1 MMVHRSTY
9 WILVFAVVLAVAQ
22 PRAAFAQDAGQANGA
37 VTQNAKGPAV
47 AARAPGLMIRAAIN
61 GPEITQTVADV
72 EAPSRQQGVY
82 IDLINALFVGLNQ
95 FIPFLPAL
103 FDPIGG
109 ATTGAG
115 NLIITEIA
123 NDGTN
128 TFVEVFNPGSIR
140 IELDAWAFCK
150 VDGCTGPTE
159 LAGRVM
165 ERDDVLVFQL
175 SGQFDSGFANGV
187 TTLQVGTALDDLGLY
202 DFTGADSRTPTDNV
216 ALRDYVQWGDFFGTF
231 GLEEIATS
239 AGLWVVNTSISSSL
253 ANMSFQLNADSLT
266 IGGTAEDYTIVP
278 FAQNTLG
285 QVTRSS
291 QQTISRRS
299 VNEEIED

>member
-1 MMVHRSTY
+1 MMINRSTR
-9 WILVFAVVLAVAQ
+9 WILMFAVVFAVAQ
-22 PRAAFAQDAGQANGA
+22 PRAAFAQDAGTNGA

-82 IDLINALFVGLNQ
+82 IDLINALFIGLNQ

-103 FDPIGG
+103 FDPVGG
-109 ATTGAG
+109 ATTGVG
-115 NLIITEIA
+115 DLIITEIA

-175 SGQFDSGFANGV
+175 SGQFDSEFANGV

-216 ALRDYVQWGDFFGTF
+216 ALRDYVQWGDFFGSF

-291 QQTISRRS
+291 RQTISRRS
-299 VNEEIED
+299 VNEFED

>member
-1 MMVHRSTY
+1 MMVNRSRP
-9 WILVFAVVLAVAQ
+9 WILVFAVVLVVAQ
-22 PRAAFAQDAGQANGA
+22 PRTAVAQDEGQPSKA
-37 VTQNAKGPAV
+37 VWLYSKGPAV
-47 AARAPGLMIRAAIN
+47 AARAPGVWVRAGIS
-61 GPEITQTVADV
+61 GPAITQTDEDV
-72 EAPSRQQGVY
+72 LVPTPLQGIF
-82 IDLINALFVGLNQ
+82 IDLINAVFVGLNQ
-95 FIPFLPAL
+95 LVPFLPAL
-103 FDPIGG
+103 FDPVGG
-109 ATTGAG
+109 ATTGVG
-115 NLIITEIA
+115 DLIITEIA

-165 ERDDVLVFQL
+165 ERNDVLVFQL
-175 SGQFDSGFANGV
+175 SGQFDSDFANGV
-187 TTLQVGTALDDLGLY
+187 TTLQVGTTLDDLGLY
-202 DFTGADSRTPTDNV
+202 DFTGADSRTPTDRV

-239 AGLWVVNTSISSSL
+239 AGLWAVNTSISSSL

-285 QVTRSS
+285 QVTRSN

-299 VNEEIED
+299 VNEVED

>member
-1 MMVHRSTY
+1 MMVQRSTY

-150 VDGCTGPTE
+150 VDGCTGATE

-175 SGQFDSGFANGV
+175 SGQFDSDFANGV

-216 ALRDYVQWGDFFGTF
+216 ALRDYVQWGYFFGTF

-239 AGLWVVNTSISSSL
+239 AGLWVANTSISSSL

-285 QVTRSS
+285 QVTRSN
-291 QQTISRRS
+291 QQTVSRRS
-299 VNEEIED
+299 VNGVED

>member
-1 MMVHRSTY
+1 M
-9 WILVFAVVLAVAQ
+9 
-22 PRAAFAQDAGQANGA
+22 
-37 VTQNAKGPAV
+37 
-47 AARAPGLMIRAAIN
+47 
-61 GPEITQTVADV
+61 ADV
-72 EAPSRQQGVY
+72 EAFSRQQGVY

-103 FDPIGG
+103 FDPVGG
-109 ATTGAG
+109 AATGVG
-115 NLIITEIA
+115 DLIITEIA

-165 ERDDVLVFQL
+165 ERNDVLVFQL
-175 SGQFDSGFANGV
+175 SGQFDSDFANGV

-278 FAQNTLG
+278 FARNTLG
-285 QVTRSS
+285 QVTRANR
-291 QQTISRRS
+291 QTISRRS
-299 VNEEIED
+299 VIEIED

>member
-175 SGQFDSGFANGV
+175 SGQFDSDFANGV
-187 TTLQVGTALDDLGLY
+187 TTLQVGTTLDDLGLY
-202 DFTGADSRTPTDNV
+202 DFTGADSRSPTDNV

-285 QVTRSS
+285 QVTRSN
-291 QQTISRRS
+291 QQTVSRRS
-299 VNEEIED
+299 VNEVED

>member
-1 MMVHRSTY
+1 MMINRSTS
-9 WILVFAVVLAVAQ
+9 WIIVFAAVLAVAQ
-22 PRAAFAQDAGQANGA
+22 SRAAFAQDAGQPNGA

-47 AARAPGLMIRAAIN
+47 AARAPGLMIRDAIN
-61 GPEITQTVADV
+61 GPEITQSFTDA
-72 EAPSRQQGVY
+72 EAPSRQQGIY

-103 FDPIGG
+103 FDPAGG
-109 ATTGAG
+109 PTTGVG
-115 NLIITEIA
+115 DLIITEIA

-150 VDGCTGPTE
+150 VEGCTGPTE

-165 ERDDVLVFQL
+165 ERNDVLVFQL
-175 SGQFDSGFANGV
+175 SGQFDSDFANGV
-187 TTLQVGTALDDLGLY
+187 TTLQVGTTLDDLGLY
-202 DFTGADSRTPTDNV
+202 DFTGADSRTPTDRV
-216 ALRDYVQWGDFFGTF
+216 AVRDYVQWGDFFGTF

-239 AGLWVVNTSISSSL
+239 AGLWAVNTSISSSL
-253 ANMSFQLNADSLT
+253 ANMSFQLNEDSLT

-285 QVTRSS
+285 QVTRSN
-291 QQTISRRS
+291 QQTVSRRS
-299 VNEEIED
+299 VNEVED

>member
-1 MMVHRSTY
+1 MMVNRSIR

-22 PRAAFAQDAGQANGA
+22 PRAAFAQDTGTNGA
-37 VTQNAKGPAV
+37 VTNNAKGPAV
-47 AARAPGLMIRAAIN
+47 AARAPGLMIRDAIN
-61 GPEITQTVADV
+61 GPVITQSFTDA

-103 FDPIGG
+103 FDPVGG

-128 TFVEVFNPGSIR
+128 TFVEVYNPGSIR
-140 IELDAWAFCK
+140 VELDAWAFCK

-165 ERDDVLVFQL
+165 ERNDVLVVQL
-175 SGQFDSGFANGV
+175 SGQFDSEFANGV

-202 DFTGADSRTPTDNV
+202 DFTGADSRTATDRV

-239 AGLWVVNTSISSSL
+239 AGLWVVNTSIGSSL
-253 ANMSFQLNADSLT
+253 ANMSFQLNEDSLT
-266 IGGTAEDYTIVP
+266 IGGTAEDYTIAP
-278 FAQNTLG
+278 FGQNTLG

-291 QQTISRRS
+291 RQNISRRS
-299 VNEEIED
+299 VNEIED

>member
-1 MMVHRSTY
+1 MMINRLTR
-9 WILVFAVVLAVAQ
+9 WIIVFAVVLAVAH
-22 PRAAFAQDAGQANGA
+22 PRAAFAQDAGTNGA

-82 IDLINALFVGLNQ
+82 IDLINALFIGLNQ

-103 FDPIGG
+103 FDPVGG
-109 ATTGAG
+109 ATTGVG
-115 NLIITEIA
+115 DLIITEIA

-175 SGQFDSGFANGV
+175 SGQFDSEFANGV

-216 ALRDYVQWGDFFGTF
+216 ALRDYVQWGDFFGSF

-291 QQTISRRS
+291 RQTISRRS
-299 VNEEIED
+299 VNEFED

>member
-1 MMVHRSTY
+1 MIKHSTR
-9 WILVFAVVLAVAQ
+9 WILVFAVVLAVAH
-22 PRAAFAQDAGQANGA
+22 PRAAFAQNAGQPNGA
-37 VTQNAKGPAV
+37 VTQNAKGAAV
-47 AARAPGLMIRAAIN
+47 AARAPGLMIRDAIN

-72 EAPSRQQGVY
+72 EAFSRQQGVY

-103 FDPIGG
+103 FDPVGG
-109 ATTGAG
+109 AATGVG
-115 NLIITEIA
+115 DLIITEIA

-150 VDGCTGPTE
+150 VEGCTGPTE

-175 SGQFDSGFANGV
+175 SGQFDSDFANGV
-187 TTLQVGTALDDLGLY
+187 TTLQVGTTLDDLGLY
-202 DFTGADSRTPTDNV
+202 DFTGADSRDPTDRV
-216 ALRDYVQWGDFFGTF
+216 ALRDYIQWGDFFGSF

-239 AGLWVVNTSISSSL
+239 AGLWVVNSSIESSL

-266 IGGTAEDYTIVP
+266 IGGTAEDYAIVP
-278 FAQNTLG
+278 FAQNSLG
-285 QVTRSS
+285 RVEGS
-291 QQTISRRS
+291 
-299 VNEEIED
+299 N